1 MLAVT
6 TFPSTAEV
14 VIIGGGAVG
23 LSVAYALAQRG
34 VAAVVLERARV
45 GSGAS
50 SGTACMITPSHSDR
64 TASPAALR
72 NGLRFLLD
80 PKAPL
85 KLRPKPS
92 ELAWVARFTAA
103 SLSEERAEEGTQLLR
118 ELAIRSTQLHRE
130 WSEQL
135 GTGLEM
141 NGTLN
146 LWSGPDAEAKRAA
159 VVKTA
164 RDGGL
169 EMEEL
174 DAAQIAALEPSVR
187 GATHGALATGD
198 GHVDSLR
205 FTECLAVGVRALDG
219 TIIEEVEVLH
229 IDRSGPRI
237 RLATTRGAIT
247 CERVVLA
254 AGVGSRRFA
263 EDVGTALPI
272 TPAKGYHV
280 EFADAVGDAQRPI
293 YFSDAHCVA
302 TPLAGRLRIAGT
314 LEIGTDPD
322 SIDTRRVDAIREAG
336 QRHLTG
342 VPDEPSQIW
351 MGQRP
356 LSADSMPLVGPLP
369 GDPRVIIASGHG
381 TLGIT
386 LAPVTGE
393 LVADHITGDLD
404 VADPLL
410 DPSRFR

>member
-314 LEIGTDPD
+314 LEIGTAPD
-322 SIDTRRVDAIREAG
+322 SIDPRREGAIREAS